1 MTADSESDLNDLEGR
16 EDADEGAA
24 VPARPA
30 PVELA
35 AAILIVS
42 GVLGLMGTIGA
53 SDDLP
58 AGTGLIVAL
67 TAALNV
73 GSLVIGVLLR
83 TGRAWLVAVNYVA
96 VLGFLDFTGAAASG
110 LALLLGIA
118 DLAVVIILL
127 VQKPWFDALRT
138 ARRRLSKARR
148 VPSPPVGGG

>member
-1 MTADSESDLNDLEGR
+1 MTADSEPELDDLEGR
-16 EDADEGAA
+16 EDANDGAA

-42 GVLGLMGTIGA
+42 GVLGLVGTIGA
-53 SDDLP
+53 SNDLP
-58 AGTGLIVAL
+58 TGTGLIVAL
-67 TAALNV
+67 TAALNI
-73 GSLVIGVLLR
+73 GSLVIGVLVR

-96 VLGFLDFTGAAASG
+96 VLGFLDFTGAPAGG

-118 DLAVVIILL
+118 DVTVVIILL
-127 VQKPWFDALRT
+127 VQKAWFDAVRA
-138 ARRRLSKARR
+138 ARRRQATAQR